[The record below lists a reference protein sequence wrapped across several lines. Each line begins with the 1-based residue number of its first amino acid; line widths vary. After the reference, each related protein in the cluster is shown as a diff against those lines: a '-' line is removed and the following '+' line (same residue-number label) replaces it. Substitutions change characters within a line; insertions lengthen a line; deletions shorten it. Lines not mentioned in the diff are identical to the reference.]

1 MDKNKI
7 IIIFSWTAVLFWL
20 VLIFYLSSQPAVES
34 NGLSKNVTKVIVET
48 VDKIVD
54 LDEGKEEV
62 DLVETFMCIVK

>member
-48 VDKIVD
+48 LDKIVD
-54 LDEGKEEV
+54 IDKGNNEI
-62 DLVETFMCIVK
+62 DLV

>member
-1 MDKNKI
+1 M
-7 IIIFSWTAVLFWL
+7 LWL

-54 LDEGKEEV
+54 IDKGNNEI
-62 DLVETFMCIVK
+62 DLVEKFNHRLCQGDGSSDT